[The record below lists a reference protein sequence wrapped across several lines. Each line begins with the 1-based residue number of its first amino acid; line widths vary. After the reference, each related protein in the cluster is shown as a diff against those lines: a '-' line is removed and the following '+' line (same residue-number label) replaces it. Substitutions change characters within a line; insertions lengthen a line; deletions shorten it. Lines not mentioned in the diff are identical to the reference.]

1 MILFSKSR
9 TSIPF
14 FLRTDIDSNREK
26 LQFEEFGYTS
36 NVDILPT
43 ILSLSEIKKNE
54 TTNNFDGNNILNR
67 EIQND
72 EILIESIYPMK
83 KYEAKLINAKNI
95 ITCDIKNQINYD
107 GNIIL
112 EEKEKQIFKSSK
124 FLEFINIWN
133 RNHILTNKDF

>member
-1 MILFSKSR
+1 
-9 TSIPF
+9 
-14 FLRTDIDSNREK
+14 
-26 LQFEEFGYTS
+26 
-36 NVDILPT
+36 
-43 ILSLSEIKKNE
+43 
-54 TTNNFDGNNILNR
+54 
-67 EIQND
+67 
-72 EILIESIYPMK
+72 MK